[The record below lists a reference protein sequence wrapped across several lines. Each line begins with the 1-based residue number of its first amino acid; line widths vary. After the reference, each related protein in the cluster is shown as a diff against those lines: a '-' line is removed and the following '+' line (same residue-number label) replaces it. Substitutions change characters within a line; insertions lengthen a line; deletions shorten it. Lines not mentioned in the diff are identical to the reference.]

1 MPPTGSGVPRSTLY
15 HRLKSWGLQ
24 PAAFKSDRE
33 EAGSRSSREPG
44 AHRSPAAC
52 SSSTTHR
59 PISRCSAGALQQS
72 GFEVE
77 TAEGGTEALA
87 AADRNPPDLVLLDVD
102 MPQPDGYETCRRLKA
117 QERFANTP
125 IIFLSGLS
133 AVADKMAAFA
143 AGGVDFVTKP
153 FDIEE
158 VRVRVSTHLELE
170 TSPPG
175 GRATRPR
182 ARLRASR
189 SCASSSTSATISC
202 TWWRTTCGRHSWR

>member
-1 MPPTGSGVPRSTLY
+1 M
-15 HRLKSWGLQ
+15 
-24 PAAFKSDRE
+24 
-33 EAGSRSSREPG
+33 SREQKIAGRLLVVDDTP
-44 AHRSPAAC
+44 AHLKML
-52 SSSTTHR
+52 
-59 PISRCSAGALQQS
+59 AGALLQS

-77 TAEGGTEALA
+77 TAEGGTQALA

-133 AVADKMAAFA
+133 NVADKVAGFA

-158 VRVRVSTHLELE
+158 VKVRISTHLELASGKLLGAAVR
-170 TSPPG
+170 T
-175 GRATRPR
+175 
-182 ARLRASR
+182 ARKALFDAHVPDWGNFLLFGDD
-189 SCASSSTSATISC
+189 ALAL
-202 TWWRTTCGRHSWR
+202 